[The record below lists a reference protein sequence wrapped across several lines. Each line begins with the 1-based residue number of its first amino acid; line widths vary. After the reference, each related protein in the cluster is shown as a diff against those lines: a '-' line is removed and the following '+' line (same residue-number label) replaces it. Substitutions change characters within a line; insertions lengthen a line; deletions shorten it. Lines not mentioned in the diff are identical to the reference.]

1 MRFSFI
7 LFSIIIVSQLSLM
20 GCQIS
25 PNISP
30 SPLAESVDGASQ
42 IVLSAQKIPTS
53 AAMTSSFRAIDASST
68 AVSTTSSSIGMV
80 TDSLG
85 SKSADATLDSAAK
98 PPFSV
103 GGVFSGLMVAVGL
116 KDSPAEVA
124 AKEQL
129 KAAKDFAA
137 SQVPRSHSVIVEAST
152 DANGDKEGHGFS
164 TIFRFYALQDSA
176 TFNKIGLEEADSHN
190 ALPYQEELILPNHVT
205 QIRVKYPSDSQFV
218 VAQFQLHNRAHRW
231 RLLIPVKRLQSDKP
245 LRLALGRCDVRVKDG
260 LLPMAPIA
268 STQTTSSVKKPQT
281 SSIEAELSSVCQ

>member
-7 LFSIIIVSQLSLM
+7 LFSIIIVSQLSLI

-30 SPLAESVDGASQ
+30 SPLIESVSGASQ
-42 IVLSAQKIPTS
+42 TVLSAQKIPTS
-53 AAMTSSFRAIDASST
+53 AAMTSFRTIDVSST
-68 AVSTTSSSIGMV
+68 AASTTSSSIGLV
-80 TDSLG
+80 TDALS
-85 SKSADATLDSAAK
+85 SKPADITLDSTAK

-124 AKEQL
+124 AIEQL
-129 KAAKDFAA
+129 KAAKEFAT
-137 SQVPRSHSVIVEAST
+137 SQILRSHSVIVEAST
-152 DANGDKEGHGFS
+152 DANGDTEGHGFS

-176 TFNKIGLEEADSHN
+176 AFSKVGLEETDSPN
-190 ALPYQEELILPNHVT
+190 ALPYQEELILPNHST

-218 VAQFQLHNRAHRW
+218 VVLFQLHNRAHRW

-245 LRLALGRCDVRVKDG
+245 LRLALGHCDVRVKDG
-260 LLPMAPIA
+260 LLPMTPIA